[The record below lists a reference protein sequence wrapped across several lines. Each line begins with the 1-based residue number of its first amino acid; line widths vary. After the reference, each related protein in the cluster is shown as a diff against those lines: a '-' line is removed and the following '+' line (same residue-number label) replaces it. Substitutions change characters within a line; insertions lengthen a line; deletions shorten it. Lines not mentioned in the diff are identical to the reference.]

1 MTFFH
6 CRSSGIHML
15 CAFLPPSAD
24 VVFHNGSSRKDLL
37 FYLATNGIWKSAAA
51 TYLHVCQA
59 LREPFVHSFRGECEV
74 KQSAAGQLWVTECLR
89 TTQGLFSGSL
99 RTWFKC
105 CHIFVSEECDKSTAS
120 QAFDINCQWTSI
132 LQLCIRSWY
141 NAIVIQ
147 VISSLL
153 KLLHLTITSL
163 VWKLSWFHKK
173 WRFLQQQQMF
183 V

>member
-1 MTFFH
+1 MPAQDSGSLDQNIQLIRALFVPVLVTHLMTFFH

-74 KQSAAGQLWVTECLR
+74 KQSAAGQL
-89 TTQGLFSGSL
+89 
-99 RTWFKC
+99 
-105 CHIFVSEECDKSTAS
+105 
-120 QAFDINCQWTSI
+120 
-132 LQLCIRSWY
+132 
-141 NAIVIQ
+141 
-147 VISSLL
+147 
-153 KLLHLTITSL
+153 
-163 VWKLSWFHKK
+163 
-173 WRFLQQQQMF
+173 
-183 V
+183 